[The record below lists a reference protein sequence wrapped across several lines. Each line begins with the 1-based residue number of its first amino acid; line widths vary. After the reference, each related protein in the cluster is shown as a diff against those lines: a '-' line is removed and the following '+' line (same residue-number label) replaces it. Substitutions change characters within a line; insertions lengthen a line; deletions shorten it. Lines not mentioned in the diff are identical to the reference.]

1 MSISTSDKVDYFI
14 ESCKYKKDQ
23 LYQEHKDISTM
34 EEVKYYVNKLAKK
47 LKKNYSVDNST
58 TDEESDDFDDTSRYS
73 FASIDLNAL
82 AIFNQHLQALVA
94 LDLGSTD
101 NTADDIIEIVKDDYS
116 NCNRG
121 M

>member
-1 MSISTSDKVDYFI
+1 
-14 ESCKYKKDQ
+14 
-23 LYQEHKDISTM
+23 M

-82 AIFNQHLQALVA
+82 AIFNQQLQALIA
-94 LDLGSTD
+94 SDLASTD
-101 NTADDIIEIVKDDYS
+101 NTADDIIIVEDDYS
-116 NCNRG
+116 NSNYG
-121 M
+121 GSKFHFDV